1 MSWGEVGGAASPLDG
16 ASVRRVQAA
25 LRAAGS
31 SAEVV
36 ALAATARS
44 AEDAARSIGCPLG
57 AIVKS
62 LVFRIGER
70 AALALVAGDRRCDPA
85 ALPALLGLEGEV
97 GRADADFVRSATG
110 FAIGGVAP
118 LGHPSPL
125 PTAIDASLGR
135 FAALY
140 AAAGHPHC
148 VFATDLDELA
158 RMTSGRVGEGLGR

>member
-1 MSWGEVGGAASPLDG
+1 MSSDASLLAG

-25 LRAAGS
+25 LEAAGS
-31 SAEVV
+31 KAQVT

-62 LVFRIGER
+62 LVFRIGQG
-70 AALALVAGDRRCDPA
+70 AVLALVAGDRRCDASALPA
-85 ALPALLGLEGEV
+85 ALGMAGEAA
-97 GRADADFVRSATG
+97 RADADFVRAETG

-118 LGHPSPL
+118 LGHPHPL

-148 VFATDLDELA
+148 VFATDFEELV
-158 RMTSGRVGEGLGR
+158 RLTSGRVSEAIGR